1 MPKQSS
7 AKAHGVRRI
16 HPTADD
22 HTQRDTESP
31 SPPARLSPA
40 ASNLSDL
47 AQRGAGPRRVSL
59 NSVGSAHSDSSK
71 DEGKS
76 PGIPSSL
83 ALAKRR
89 TSINSLTSIG
99 SDDSDRKT
107 SHFSEKVRATRTK
120 SLDRRPSMNQNRKM
134 ALDSNFKVPAIL
146 LLSSKLF
153 NAIYVT
159 SKKMFVMAV
168 LSVVMCVVENEIWF
182 SVYLDKENVGIT
194 DASKLVLSKSQKF
207 NANICKAV
215 LSFCTALLC
224 FYITVYYKELL
235 ELKKLKQSD
244 LDSVMQDQTNFFKSG
259 LVYWYLLE
267 MIVCLVHIPYGVDMS
282 VTIEFR
288 SILAFYRGEM
298 IVTLVIFMRLYHVV
312 RVIRDWTLIRFKNA
326 VFLSKLVHVEQGYFY
341 ALKVLLH
348 ENPVAFVL
356 CGLASTLLLFG
367 YLLRTYDTTAR
378 PVVEGFGLSQ
388 AYWISLLS
396 LTTVGYGDDVPK
408 SHLGRIMVVMLV
420 YIGSILIPLQIAIVE
435 RLLQFNIQEDRMIRV
450 YRVEQRRH
458 AFEKAA
464 VQLVVSWYRSIK
476 AKKTNK
482 LGNYIERWKKFRLSH
497 ASNLVHNSLHNEADK
512 NVVTVASA
520 LTTSIHELTLSVS
533 KQTTES
539 QDLSRRCIQNMQC
552 MQLIA
557 DRFANLL
564 HNVDNTDQIK
574 SSISASQHALHSSQ
588 KNSRDSKQHLAA
600 NSMIKQGDARQ
611 QQFSKIS
618 QSTDEPP
625 VSLGQD
631 VNGFVSSVDAE
642 PMHSISMG
650 NPEEQLYEVDPT
662 QVMHLMAASKSSLGN
677 NSSAESVGNE
687 PKTLAA
693 SHRIQGSIMMPA
705 SPQISGS
712 AQSLSHN
719 VREPISS
726 HSLDAVHQQDFLQS
740 VQMKDRHPA
749 SPNILSIP
757 PAVDNFYSSA
767 PALAQMPS
775 EASGRNVQNSH
786 HPPIQQQRHQISQQ
800 NNYYNQ
806 SADAAFSRSET
817 APEFVESDGAAEGF
831 YPPPHNYSPE
841 AIQFHR
847 DRIYE
852 QARPSLNSILRSSP
866 GLIPPSDAARL
877 RPATYYSSKSPP
889 VPLLTRPNSPG
900 PKGFTPVRVKPFNPQ
915 GVISPLQGLAPAG
928 SSSAYAK
935 FLLTRSEYK
944 PESLNHSP

>member
-1 MPKQSS
+1 MPKQSGP
-7 AKAHGVRRI
+7 KANGVRRI

-22 HTQRDTESP
+22 NAQRDTESP

-40 ASNLSDL
+40 ASNFSDL
-47 AQRGAGPRRVSL
+47 AQKGAGPRRVSL

-71 DEGKS
+71 DEGRS

-83 ALAKRR
+83 ALANRR

-99 SDDSDRKT
+99 SDDSDRRT

-120 SLDRRPSMNQNRKM
+120 SIDRKSSLIYNQNM
-134 ALDSNFKVPAIL
+134 ALTSNFKVPAIL

-159 SKKMFVMAV
+159 SKKMFFMAV
-168 LSVVMCVVENEIWF
+168 LSVVMCVIENEIWF
-182 SVYLDKENVGIT
+182 SVYLDKENSGNT
-194 DASKLVLSKSQKF
+194 DASSLVLSDSQKF
-207 NANICKAV
+207 RANVCKAV

-267 MIVCLVHIPYGVDMS
+267 MIVCLVHIPYGLDIS
-282 VTIEFR
+282 ITIEFR

-341 ALKVLLH
+341 AVKVLLH

-356 CGLASTLLLFG
+356 IGLASTLVLFG
-367 YLLRTYDTTAR
+367 YLLRVYDTTAR
-378 PVVEGFGLSQ
+378 PLAEGFGLSQ

-458 AFEKAA
+458 AFQKAA

-476 AKKTNK
+476 AKKTND
-482 LGNYIERWKKFRLSH
+482 LGDHIERWKSFRRSH
-497 ASNLVHNSLHNEADK
+497 ASSNIQQSAPNQPDK
-512 NVVTVASA
+512 TIATVAST
-520 LTTSIHELTLSVS
+520 LTSSIHELTLSVS

-539 QDLSRRCIQNMQC
+539 QDLSRRCIQNMQS

-564 HNVDNTDQIK
+564 RNVDSTDQIK
-574 SSISASQHALHSSQ
+574 AGISASQHALHSSQ
-588 KNSRDSKQHLAA
+588 KISRDSKQHLAA
-600 NSMIKQGDARQ
+600 NSLIKQEDAQ
-611 QQFSKIS
+611 QQQVAKIS
-618 QSTDEPP
+618 QFTDDQF

-631 VNGFVSSVDAE
+631 INGFGTSVDAE
-642 PMHSISMG
+642 QIQSFSMG
-650 NPEEQLYEVDPT
+650 NSEEQRDNADPT
-662 QVMHLMAASKSSLGN
+662 QDMQRMAPNKSSLGN
-677 NSSAESVGNE
+677 HGLAESVGNE

-693 SHRIQGSIMMPA
+693 SHRAQGSIMMPA
-705 SPQISGS
+705 SPQIIGS
-712 AQSLSHN
+712 PQSLAHIA
-719 VREPISS
+719 REPMSS
-726 HSLDAVHQQDFLQS
+726 QSLDTSHQQDFLQS
-740 VQMKDRHPA
+740 GQMNDSYPA
-749 SPNILSIP
+749 SQKIVSMP
-757 PAVDNFYSSA
+757 PADNFYSSA
-767 PALAQMPS
+767 PALAQMPG
-775 EASGRNVQNSH
+775 EASGRNVQYSN
-786 HPPIQQQRHQISQQ
+786 HPSLQQQRHQIPHQ
-800 NNYYNQ
+800 NTYYNQ
-806 SADAAFSRSET
+806 SADAAFSRSEL
-817 APEFVESDGAAEGF
+817 APEFIGSEVAPEGF

-915 GVISPLQGLAPAG
+915 GVISPLQGSAPAG

-944 PESLNHSP
+944 PESHNHSP